1 VCASGDLS
9 PIHAWLEDR
18 IWRFGRSRDTNELI
32 IDACGETFSPI
43 YYTDYLTEKFSA
55 LYGL

>member
-1 VCASGDLS
+1 MNLLT
-9 PIHAWLEDR
+9 WLHDR

-32 IDACGETFSPI
+32 LDACGEPFSAT
-43 YYTDYLTEKFSA
+43 YFTDYLTEKFSA